1 MYNHLPHQN
10 NLYKNKNYF
19 FADCN
24 FLQLNLTKKK
34 KLKKDFFV
42 NVNNK
47 KKIGELH

>member
-1 MYNHLPHQN
+1 MRNPFHQN
-10 NLYKNKNYF
+10 ILYKNENYF
-19 FADCN
+19 FADEN
-24 FLQLNLTKKK
+24 FLLFNLTRKK